1 MVVGVLFLTMESG
14 YNSKVCNPRWRNSLP
29 ETYDIIII
37 GGGVAGCMTARYLSR
52 YQLKILLI
60 EKEEDIGS
68 VTSAANTALIH
79 PGYDPVIGSLKA
91 KLNVAAVP
99 LWPQLAEELHFP
111 YERIGDYVVAVGEEE
126 LPKLDSLMK
135 RGIAN
140 GVTGMHLLS
149 GDEMRRHEPLINP
162 QVSGALF
169 AETGAMVDPF
179 AVTIAAAENAVMNGV
194 TILRGTGFEDF
205 ILEKGRIVGVR
216 TNRGDFGCR
225 WAVNAAG
232 LYSDAVMHKA
242 GIRPEFQIT
251 PRKGEYLILDRAE
264 FQLKSVYFPVPS
276 EVSKGI
282 LATATVHGNTV
293 LGPTAVDQEDK
304 ADKTNTPD
312 GLVEVLAGG
321 KKLVPSVDL
330 RHVIAIFA
338 GLRAAGNAP
347 CETLGV
353 DYNHDF
359 IVEIP
364 DQVQGFVNLG
374 GIESPGLSSSPAI
387 AQRVIELLRDAGEDL
402 KEKAD
407 WNPLRPE
414 RPRFRHMSQEE
425 RQKVIKRDERYGRIV
440 CRCETVTEGEIIAEI
455 HSPVPA
461 LSYDAIKRRTWLGTG
476 RCQGGFDMPRV
487 THILARELGISELK
501 VTKKGKDSEFL
512 NRRTK
517 DVDHG

>member
-1 MVVGVLFLTMESG
+1 M
-14 YNSKVCNPRWRNSLP
+14 P

-37 GGGVAGCMTARYLSR
+37 GGGIAGCMAARYLSR

-60 EKEEDIGS
+60 EKQEDIGS
-68 VTSAANTALIH
+68 GTSAANTALIH
-79 PGYDPVIGSLKA
+79 PGYDPVVGSLKA

-99 LWPQLAEELHFP
+99 LWPQLAHELDFP
-111 YERIGDYVVAVGEEE
+111 YEQIGDYVVAVGEEE
-126 LPKLDSLMK
+126 LPKLDTLMR

-140 GVTGMHLLS
+140 GVSGMHIIR
-149 GDEMRRHEPLINP
+149 GDEMRKREPFINP
-162 QVSGALF
+162 LVSGALF

-179 AVTIAAAENAVMNGV
+179 AATIAAAENAVMNGV
-194 TILRGTGFEDF
+194 TILRETGFEDF
-205 ILEKGRIVGVR
+205 IIEKGRIIGVR
-216 TNRGDFGCR
+216 TNHGNFGCR

-242 GIRPEFQIT
+242 GVRPEFKIT

-304 ADKTNTPD
+304 NDKTNTPE
-312 GLVEVLAGG
+312 GLAEVLAGG
-321 KKLVPSVDL
+321 KKLVPAVDL

-347 CETLGV
+347 CETPGV
-353 DYNHDF
+353 NYNHDF

-364 DQVQGFVNLG
+364 KEIGGFVNLG

-387 AQRVIELLRDAGEDL
+387 ALRVIELLKDAGEDL
-402 KEKAD
+402 KEKAN
-407 WNPLRPE
+407 WNPLRPA
-414 RPRFRHMSQEE
+414 RPRFRHMSHAE
-425 RQKVIKRDERYGRIV
+425 RQKVIERDERYGRIV

-487 THILARELGISELK
+487 TQILARELGISELE
-501 VTKKGKDSEFL
+501 VSKKGKDSEFL
-512 NRRTK
+512 TRHTK
-517 DVDHG
+517 DVEHD